1 MSSYETDHV
10 SGINT
15 EIQGPSEY
23 DMREMQMLSGVYPE
37 TVTGKYF
44 GGVQFHIP
52 VKEVNPKRKSDST
65 KSISAK
71 EASKERRNQRA
82 AKQDCEKVCADSWRT
97 YNVKNSVKVRE

>member
-23 DMREMQMLSGVYPE
+23 DMREMQMLSGVYPA
-37 TVTGKYF
+37 TVTGKHF

-52 VKEVNPKRKSDST
+52 VKEVNPMRKSDGDRSPSE
-65 KSISAK
+65 KKLAIA
-71 EASKERRNQRA
+71 RRQMRE
-82 AKQDCEKVCADSWRT
+82 EKVRG
-97 YNVKNSVKVRE
+97 